1 MAAKCGSN
9 FTTFNPN
16 LGWIFPWKDQIVT
29 SFYEQD
35 DALLTTIVEGFHL
48 GLIQQENVYME
59 FETKG
64 FEGDQPIV
72 DSAVTREIKEEFK
85 RVDYRVLLCWLL
97 YHKADCIR
105 FRVDKDCCYKSL
117 IVYV

>member
-1 MAAKCGSN
+1 
-9 FTTFNPN
+9 
-16 LGWIFPWKDQIVT
+16 
-29 SFYEQD
+29 
-35 DALLTTIVEGFHL
+35 
-48 GLIQQENVYME
+48 
-59 FETKG
+59 
-64 FEGDQPIV
+64 V
-72 DSAVTREIKEEFK
+72 DYAVTREIKEEFK

>member
-9 FTTFNPN
+9 FTTFNRN
-16 LGWIFPWKDQIVT
+16 LDWIFPWKDQIIT

-35 DALLTTIVEGFHL
+35 DPLLTTIVEGFHL

-64 FEGDQPIV
+64 FEGDLPIV
-72 DSAVTREIKEEFK
+72 DYAVTREIKEGFK
-85 RVDYRVLLCWLL
+85 RVDY
-97 YHKADCIR
+97 
-105 FRVDKDCCYKSL
+105 
-117 IVYV
+117 

>member
-1 MAAKCGSN
+1 
-9 FTTFNPN
+9 
-16 LGWIFPWKDQIVT
+16 
-29 SFYEQD
+29 
-35 DALLTTIVEGFHL
+35 
-48 GLIQQENVYME
+48 ME

-64 FEGDQPIV
+64 FEGDQPLV
-72 DSAVTREIKEEFK
+72 DYAVTREIKEEFK